1 MTKEHIYEDLTVV
14 RKRSRNVFLILSAA
28 LFLALG
34 YYWKTQI
41 FDFKKYWKLA
51 EANRLHVQYLMAPR
65 GVIKDRSNVIL
76 ADNTAGFRASIIR
89 ENIKDRKASCR
100 NVARLLGLDENDLTA
115 RLEKF
120 KDLPRSEPIVVK
132 DNLTPEEIARI
143 ESRKSEFPELSV
155 DVESKRSYPFGS
167 LGAHVL
173 GYLQELTP
181 EDIKKKESG
190 KGRRGNMAGRTG
202 IERQYDGQLT
212 GEDGQLIEVVDSLGR
227 SQGDVTRK
235 EPVRGKDIL
244 LTLDYEL
251 QKTAEDLLIDK
262 EGAIVM
268 MDPRDG
274 SILALAS
281 SPNFDPNGFISR
293 FTPEEWNKLIQD
305 PDHPLENRVV
315 RGLYPPGSIFKI
327 PMALAGLETGLID
340 ENTTVHCSGS
350 TVIYDYPRNCW
361 FKAGHG
367 SMNLANAIKN
377 SCNIYFYNLGRRMG
391 IETISRYAS
400 GLGLGEKTGIDI
412 PGEKNGLVPDPVWK
426 EKTFHAKWFAGET
439 ISIAIGQGALLVTP
453 IQIARMISCVA
464 NRGFLVTP
472 RLLADGGAGE
482 KKATSIRRESFEKV
496 IEGMWRSVNDEGT
509 GMGAR
514 VPGFDICGKTGSTQ
528 WISREKKEMLERMG
542 KSVKK
547 THSWFAGFAPRFSP
561 RIVVTVL
568 VEFGGGGGATAAPIA
583 KELFEAYKKKY
594 D

>member
-1 MTKEHIYEDLTVV
+1 MGKEHIYEDLSVI
-14 RKRSRNVFLILSAA
+14 RKRAKVIFLILAAA

-34 YYWKTQI
+34 YYWKIQI
-41 FDFKKYWKLA
+41 FDFNKYWKLA

-65 GVIKDRSNVIL
+65 GVIKDRANVIM

-89 ENIKDRKASCR
+89 ENTKDIKASSR
-100 NVARLLGLDENDLTA
+100 NISRLLGLDENDFST

-155 DVESKRSYPFGS
+155 DVEPKRSYPFGRV
-167 LGAHVL
+167 GAHVL

-181 EDIKKKESG
+181 EDIKRNESG
-190 KGRRGNMAGRTG
+190 KGRRGNMGGRTG
-202 IERQYDGQLT
+202 IERQYDRLLT
-212 GEDGQLIEVVDSLGR
+212 GEDGQLIEVVDSLGK

-235 EPVRGKDIL
+235 EPVRGQDVL
-244 LTLDYEL
+244 LTLDYDL
-251 QKTAEDLLIDK
+251 QKTAEDLLADK

-274 SILALAS
+274 SVLALAS

-293 FTPEEWNKLIQD
+293 FTPEEWKTLIQD
-305 PDHPLENRVV
+305 QNHPLENRVV

-350 TVIYDYPRNCW
+350 TVIYGYPRNCW
-361 FKAGHG
+361 FKPGHG

-391 IETISRYAS
+391 IETIHSYAS
-400 GLGLGEKTGIDI
+400 QLGLGVKTGIDI
-412 PGEKNGLVPDPVWK
+412 PGEKNGLVPDPEWK
-426 EKTFHAKWFAGET
+426 EKTFHSNWFAGET

-453 IQIARMISCVA
+453 IQIARMTSCVA
-464 NRGFLVTP
+464 NRGLLVTP
-472 RLLADGGAGE
+472 HLLATGNPGE

-509 GMGAR
+509 GKGAR
-514 VPGFDICGKTGSTQ
+514 VPGFDICGENGIDSMDQQGESGNADPDGKDAEKNALLVLGIRAAVQSPDRSHD
-528 WISREKKEMLERMG
+528 SR
-542 KSVKK
+542 
-547 THSWFAGFAPRFSP
+547 
-561 RIVVTVL
+561 
-568 VEFGGGGGATAAPIA
+568 
-583 KELFEAYKKKY
+583 
-594 D
+594 